1 MWTSTR
7 SWCARLLKR
16 LPKWWRARPGL
27 EQASL
32 VVVGGEF
39 DPARIWAPTRGLRVR
54 AVHADPRSRVYVQL
68 AVDHQR
74 VSRVSRHRW
83 REGRVVIDLEPVSR
97 GIFDLESLV
106 PSRLHRLAEDR
117 RIECD
122 FRAVGAVDDVL
133 VKTCVI
139 GSLASSAR
147 QQSERNRHCYAGPPH
162 LANNSSSAMRPSSS

>member
-1 MWTSTR
+1 MQSV
-7 SWCARLLKR
+7 SPILLALAGR
-16 LPKWWRARPGL
+16 GNHLGFL
-27 EQASL
+27 SSLL
-32 VVVGGEF
+32 VVVLRELYPPRIGTS
-39 DPARIWAPTRGLRVR
+39 ARSVCVR
-54 AVHADPRSRVYVQL
+54 AVHAAPGSGVYVQL
-68 AVDHQR
+68 AVDHER

-83 REGRVVIDLEPVSR
+83 REGGVVIDLEPVSR

-117 RIECD
+117 RVECHL
-122 FRAVGAVDDVL
+122 RAVGAVDDVL

-162 LANNSSSAMRPSSS
+162 LANT